1 MIFFAIIF
9 LQENAMITAQKRER
23 VLELKINVPPV
34 NVIDTKTCL
43 ELTDKLNEA
52 AGDESLAGVVISGE
66 GKCFSAGASVE
77 EHRQEH
83 AREMIGAFTEACRA
97 FLRMPVPTVALIHGF
112 CFGGGFE
119 LTMYC
124 DYLVA
129 DASATFG
136 VPEIKLAFFPPFAC
150 SVLAGIVGRQNAQYL
165 IYTGES
171 VGVEQALQMGLIQK
185 VLPREEWDQEINRL
199 NKLSAPVLRLAKKA
213 YKKGETAGP
222 EEAFDSIVNGLFLKD
237 LYRIEDLRE
246 GIASFNEK
254 RKPQWKHE

>member
-1 MIFFAIIF
+1 MISA
-9 LQENAMITAQKRER
+9 EKKER
-23 VLELKINVPPV
+23 VLQLKIDVPPI

-43 ELTDKLNEA
+43 ELARHLNEA
-52 AGDESLAGVVISGE
+52 ALDTTLAGVVISGE

-77 EHRQEH
+77 EHSQEH
-83 AREMIGAFTEACRA
+83 VREMITAFTDACRA
-97 FLRMPVPTVALIHGF
+97 LYRMPVPTVALIHGF

-129 DASATFG
+129 DPSAKFG

-171 VGVEQALQMGLIQK
+171 IPVEQAAQMGLVQK
-185 VLPREEWDQEINRL
+185 ISPQDEWDQVLNRL
-199 NKLSAPVLRLAKKA
+199 NGSSAPVLRLAKRAFKS
-213 YKKGETAGP
+213 GENISI
-222 EEAFDSIVNGLFLKD
+222 EEAFDSLVNDLFLKD
-237 LYRIEDLRE
+237 LYQIEDLKE
-246 GIASFNEK
+246 GIASFKEK
-254 RKPQWKHE
+254 RKPDWKHE